1 MIITK
6 SEILN
11 PSVANLPSK
20 ATVIK
25 LCKKKGFRHNHIT
38 YFTDDKD
45 IFIKYNNASMDE
57 AHTQLF
63 FYEQIMKKRDSVI
76 RIPEIYHAFE
86 TELGL
91 TYILMEHIDIKD
103 KASDE
108 QIAQAVSELISIPPP
123 AGVFGSISGG
133 RWCLAFQFHDVC
145 TSLESP
151 TSPPSS
157 NQKNNSGSRDEQS
170 ETDQLC
176 LVYSSDQLE
185 YVYAWRKHILSS
197 IYQDHL
203 KGFFSTCALRVEL
216 TMTSTTITRFP
227 LILVNVF

>member
-1 MIITK
+1 
-6 SEILN
+6 
-11 PSVANLPSK
+11 
-20 ATVIK
+20 
-25 LCKKKGFRHNHIT
+25 
-38 YFTDDKD
+38 
-45 IFIKYNNASMDE
+45 MDE

-133 RWCLAFQFHDVC
+133 RIRHFFFRDREAPFHFSSAFELADFINGV
-145 TSLESP
+145 
-151 TSPPSS
+151 SS
-157 NQKNNSGSRDEQS
+157 FIR
-170 ETDQLC
+170 L
-176 LVYSSDQLE
+176 
-185 YVYAWRKHILSS
+185 LSKRY
-197 IYQDHL
+197 IML
-203 KGFFSTCALRVEL
+203 
-216 TMTSTTITRFP
+216 
-227 LILVNVF
+227 N